1 MSLKSIYL
9 STILSESKKN
19 ASVNPKQTKNFDG
32 KAINQIQ
39 AKKLSSDVTRNILFT
54 FDYELYLGADSG
66 TVNNCM
72 IEPTEKIITILEKHG
87 MKGIFFVDSTYLAQ
101 LIRVSKD
108 SPAAYRDL
116 TSIKNQLHRLLSAG
130 HEIHP
135 HIHPHWTDAEYDV
148 AQNRWHLNDLKKYR
162 FSSLND
168 EQKNIVFDEAINALL
183 SLIKDAFPE
192 YKMDAFRAGGW
203 CIQPFS
209 AFEPC
214 FRKAG
219 IFADFSV
226 IGQLQISSQVKSI
239 DFSSVAAN
247 AVPYR
252 FSKDECKPSEKGQYI
267 ELPISSIPVSKN
279 TRFDNLVEKIMW
291 RMPFGK
297 SMGDGKGVPYSN
309 DLPVNVELQKLETLS
324 IEHLT
329 FNRIPY
335 YKKYLLS
342 NTFMQFISHP
352 KMVSSHHLKM
362 LDKFLNWVSCNYRI
376 NSNWR
381 QLL

>member
-1 MSLKSIYL
+1 MLLNPDSREAVISDPKKTAPFHPKKTLAFDEMVNNPIPEKRL
-9 STILSESKKN
+9 SAD
-19 ASVNPKQTKNFDG
+19 AS
-32 KAINQIQ
+32 
-39 AKKLSSDVTRNILFT
+39 RNILFT

-72 IEPTEKIITILEKHG
+72 IDPTEKIIAILEKHG
-87 MKGIFFVDSTYLAQ
+87 MKAILFVDSTYLAQ
-101 LIRVSKD
+101 LIRVSKE
-108 SPAAYRDL
+108 SPAANRDL
-116 TSIKNQLHRLLSAG
+116 SSIKKQLHRLLSAG
-130 HEIHP
+130 HEVHP
-135 HIHPHWTDAEYDV
+135 HIHPHWVDAEYNIE
-148 AQNRWHLNDLKKYR
+148 QNRWHLNNLKNYR
-162 FSSLND
+162 FSSLSD
-168 EQKNIVFDEAINALL
+168 AQKSKVFDEAIDALH
-183 SLIKDAFPE
+183 SLIKDAFPN
-192 YKMDAFRAGGW
+192 YRTDAFRAGGW

-219 IFADFSV
+219 IIADFSV
-226 IGQLQISSQVKSI
+226 IGQSKISSPVKSF
-239 DFSSVAAN
+239 DFSSVAPN
-247 AVPYR
+247 ALPYR
-252 FSKDECKPSEKGQYI
+252 FAEDECKPSAHGSYLEV
-267 ELPISSIPVSKN
+267 PISSIPVNQNS
-279 TRFDNLVEKIMW
+279 RIDILVEKIMW

-309 DLPVNVELQKLETLS
+309 DLPKNLALQNFETIS

-329 FNRIPY
+329 FNRVPD
-335 YKKYLLS
+335 YKKFLSS

-362 LDKFLNWVSCNYRI
+362 LDKFLIWASGKYRI

>member
-1 MSLKSIYL
+1 
-9 STILSESKKN
+9 
-19 ASVNPKQTKNFDG
+19 
-32 KAINQIQ
+32 
-39 AKKLSSDVTRNILFT
+39 
-54 FDYELYLGADSG
+54 
-66 TVNNCM
+66 
-72 IEPTEKIITILEKHG
+72 
-87 MKGIFFVDSTYLAQ
+87 
-101 LIRVSKD
+101 
-108 SPAAYRDL
+108 
-116 TSIKNQLHRLLSAG
+116 
-130 HEIHP
+130 
-135 HIHPHWTDAEYDV
+135 
-148 AQNRWHLNDLKKYR
+148 
-162 FSSLND
+162 
-168 EQKNIVFDEAINALL
+168 
-183 SLIKDAFPE
+183 
-192 YKMDAFRAGGW
+192 
-203 CIQPFS
+203 
-209 AFEPC
+209 
-214 FRKAG
+214 
-219 IFADFSV
+219 
-226 IGQLQISSQVKSI
+226 
-239 DFSSVAAN
+239 VAAN

-252 FSKDECKPSEKGQYI
+252 FSEDECKPSEKGQYI